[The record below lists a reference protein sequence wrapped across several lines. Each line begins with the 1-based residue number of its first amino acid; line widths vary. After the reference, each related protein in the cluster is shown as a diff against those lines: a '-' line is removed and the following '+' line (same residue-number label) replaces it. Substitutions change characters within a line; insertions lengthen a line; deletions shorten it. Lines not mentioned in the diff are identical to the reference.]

1 MVVITA
7 APTESLLSALF
18 RMKRVGR
25 KVVLIMIGNHEAISS
40 NGLITYCISD
50 NISWEKMES
59 ISLAAR

>member
-1 MVVITA
+1 
-7 APTESLLSALF
+7 
-18 RMKRVGR
+18 
-25 KVVLIMIGNHEAISS
+25 LIMIGNHEAISS